1 MGVPAMRQ
9 ASLSQTFSAG
19 GHMQYKFDFRS
30 TCCFLVLGSI
40 LLLCPGF
47 CAETADT
54 TQTSIN
60 SNAVTCQAAIDSG
73 IVQGVLRG
81 QSCVYLGIPY
91 AASPAGARRW
101 QPSASVTPW
110 PGVKSFVMFG
120 NMCPQVQIIAGVTK
134 AVGDEDCLNLNVFA
148 PSGATSPLP
157 VIFFIHGSGNRAS
170 SNRSE
175 AGSSLDGQY
184 LAEHGPAVVVVI
196 NYRLGALGWLAHP
209 ALDAESA
216 TGTSGNYGI
225 LDQIAALKC
234 VQRNIAAFGGDPSR
248 VMITGHSSGAQDV
261 GALFASPAGQGL
273 FASVLV
279 DGGGFLHF
287 ETALADY
294 EASVGVNVVTKLGC
308 ANAADISACL
318 RAVPSA
324 TIVQK
329 TLGVSNVFESGTYRA
344 IIDGVVLNDTVL
356 AVAKQG
362 AQNHVPFIIGGG
374 AREAANP
381 NAGFALNAI
390 PTEADY
396 HAAVYQ
402 AFGQPVS
409 DQILALYP
417 SANYATTR
425 DAIIALSTDYRWL
438 CPASQLARAVSNS
451 QKEPVYRFVFTHAL
465 SNPPVATAQGAYH
478 GQELMF
484 IFHAFSSGGLFGTTT
499 PTPDELTLSDQMIGY
514 WTRFAATGDPNGGD
528 ALVWP
533 VYGQNADNR
542 GRGNTFFAT
551 DAQGDDKKDTFLQFD
566 TPLAEG
572 AGFHSEV
579 CENFWDVLAGDTN
592 NGHGEG
598 SIAGDI
604 DDDAGNEAFVTDADL
619 DNDDKVPIQPQG

>member
-1 MGVPAMRQ
+1 MKDLRIQPYAWSY
-9 ASLSQTFSAG
+9 AAISAA
-19 GHMQYKFDFRS
+19 
-30 TCCFLVLGSI
+30 FLI
-40 LLLCPGF
+40 LLIASPG
-47 CAETADT
+47 AAQVLAPSNTGPSA
-54 TQTSIN
+54 SID
-60 SNAVTCQAAIDSG
+60 SNAVTCQVTIDSG
-73 IVQGVLRG
+73 IVQGTPGTLTG
-81 QSCVYLGIPY
+81 ESCVYLGVPY
-91 AASPAGARRW
+91 AASPAGAGRW
-101 QPSASVTPW
+101 RPPAPVVSWTGAKRFT
-110 PGVKSFVMFG
+110 KFG
-120 NMCPQVQIIAGVTK
+120 NMCPQLKSDGVT
-134 AVGDEDCLNLNVFA
+134 AVGNEDCLNLNVFS
-148 PSGATSPLP
+148 PPHRSPLP
-157 VIFFIHGSGNRAS
+157 VIFMIHGGGNQTNSNRAQGPNS
-170 SNRSE
+170 F
-175 AGSSLDGQY
+175 DGQY
-184 LAEHGPAVVVVI
+184 LAEHGSAVVVVI
-196 NYRLGALGWLAHP
+196 NYRLGALGWLAH
-209 ALDAESA
+209 ASLDAESA
-216 TGTSGNYGI
+216 NAGGTATSGNYGI

>member
-1 MGVPAMRQ
+1 
-9 ASLSQTFSAG
+9 
-19 GHMQYKFDFRS
+19 MQYKFDFRS

-157 VIFFIHGSGNRAS
+157 VIFFMHGGGNRS
-170 SNRSE
+170 NSNRFE
-175 AGSSLDGQY
+175 AGESLDGQY

-225 LDQIAALKC
+225 LDQIAALKW

-248 VMITGHSSGAQDV
+248 VTITGHSAGAQDSGV
-261 GALFASPAGQGL
+261 LLASPLAHGL
-273 FASVLV
+273 FANVLI
-279 DGGGFLHF
+279 DGAGPANFHNP
-287 ETALADY
+287 TLADY
-294 EASVGVNVVTKLGC
+294 EASVGADVVTKLGC
-308 ANAADISACL
+308 ANAADIPACL
-318 RAVPSA
+318 RSIPSA
-324 TIVQK
+324 TIVK
-329 TLGVSNVFESGTYRA
+329 TVAGAGTLKSEGSTYKP
-344 IIDGVVLNDTVL
+344 IVDGLVLNDTVL
-356 AVAKQG
+356 QTAKEG
-362 AQNHVPFIIGGG
+362 EHNHLPLIIGGG
-374 AREAANP
+374 DQEASNP
-381 NAGFALNAI
+381 TFIPAPPGGI
-390 PTEADY
+390 PTEAAY
-396 HAAVYQ
+396 EAAVVDL
-402 AFGQPVS
+402 FGQPVA
-409 DQILALYP
+409 DQVLALYP
-417 SANYATTR
+417 AANYPSPRA
-425 DAIIALSTDYRWL
+425 AFVAVGTDYRWL
-438 CPASQLARAVSNS
+438 CPTRQLARAVNNS
-451 QKEPVYRFVFTHAL
+451 QKEPVYRFVFTHAQ
-465 SNPPVATAQGAYH
+465 SNPPVATALGAWH
-478 GQELMF
+478 GEELMF
-484 IFHAFSSGGLFGTTT
+484 IFHSFTSGVSGPFT
-499 PTPDELTLSDQMIGY
+499 PTADELTLSDQMIGY
-514 WTRFAATGDPNGGD
+514 WARFAATGDPNGGNAPPWFAYGKNAAAQG
-528 ALVWP
+528 ALFNQAQG
-533 VYGQNADNR
+533 YA
-542 GRGNTFFAT
+542 FFKDTAT
-551 DAQGDDKKDTFLQFD
+551 GDDKKGTFFQFD
-566 TPLAEG
+566 TPPFGLAEG
-572 AGFHSEV
+572 AGFHAEV
-579 CENFWDVLAGDTN
+579 CENFWDVLVGDTN

-604 DDDAGNEAFVTDADL
+604 DEGAGNEAFITDADL
-619 DNDDKVPIQPQG
+619 DNDDQPPPPRN